1 MVNGSMLIL
10 HNRREKMKKFVV
22 DRVEVMETEEGMKYW
37 GIFDEDNNNWYEEQK
52 NFKENTLKI
61 MYNNVLTPK
70 SWTN

>member
-1 MVNGSMLIL
+1 
-10 HNRREKMKKFVV
+10 MKKFVV